1 MPSPHATTSLPL
13 RRLGAPILAIRID
26 PFTNASPAVPAVL
39 RITEPT
45 EEEARGG
52 MTEGEKT
59 DMVPEDFK
67 KTAAEGAL

>member
-1 MPSPHATTSLPL
+1 
-13 RRLGAPILAIRID
+13 
-26 PFTNASPAVPAVL
+26 VL

-45 EEEARGG
+45 EE
-52 MTEGEKT
+52 EKT

>member
-1 MPSPHATTSLPL
+1 
-13 RRLGAPILAIRID
+13 
-26 PFTNASPAVPAVL
+26 VL

-67 KTAAEGAL
+67 KTAAEGAV

>member
-1 MPSPHATTSLPL
+1 MP
-13 RRLGAPILAIRID
+13 AI
-26 PFTNASPAVPAVL
+26 L

-59 DMVPEDFK
+59 NMLSDDFK
-67 KTAAEGAL
+67 KVETEFVGAGKQ